1 MAYPGFDLTGKVAL
15 VTGGNSGIGLGMAE
29 AMAQAGAAVCIWG
42 TNEEKNAAALAKL
55 EGHGAKAMAMRCDVS
70 DEAAVERCFA
80 ETVRALGRVDACFAN
95 AGVGGGGRARNFAE
109 MPTAEWRRVMN
120 VNLDGAFF
128 TLRAGAR
135 HMIERG
141 GGGSLVATASL
152 AGVMGAARNEHYSAT
167 KGGVTAMIRSMA
179 VELAR
184 HQIRANTIVPGWID
198 TPMTAGHLHGEA
210 FTEKVFPRVPMRRW
224 GVGSDFGGIA
234 VYLASAAS
242 SYHTGDTFVI
252 DGGYLIF

>member
-1 MAYPGFDLTGKVAL
+1 
-15 VTGGNSGIGLGMAE
+15 
-29 AMAQAGAAVCIWG
+29 
-42 TNEEKNAAALAKL
+42 
-55 EGHGAKAMAMRCDVS
+55 
-70 DEAAVERCFA
+70 
-80 ETVRALGRVDACFAN
+80 
-95 AGVGGGGRARNFAE
+95 

-210 FTEKVFPRVPMRRW
+210 FTEKVLPRVPMRRW

-252 DGGYLIF
+252 DGGYLVF